1 MHVYVDAH
9 MCLYSVY
16 AYVCVRFC
24 MGVHCVYTYE
34 LYVCLLSVSHV
45 LACPCPKAEGRST
58 RPRRLQ
64 GSGPK
69 DLLGQVARQRVEKQ
83 GEEQQQEEEQQEF
96 EE

>member
-1 MHVYVDAH
+1 MLVFCV
-9 MCLYSVY
+9 CLC
-16 AYVCVRFC
+16 ACVHFC
-24 MGVHCVYTYE
+24 MRVHCVYTYE

-45 LACPCPKAEGRST
+45 LARPCPKAEGRST